1 MNKPSYKQT
10 SERGGRGRGEGRGRG
25 MGRGGRGTGRGGRGQ
40 PQAQA
45 KHTSRN
51 MKKFT
56 YPIPVRYDAAF
67 RKGDNHKKLLANH
80 PKVKIHVE
88 HRDTKYKSPG
98 GRTDLVNVIIHAPDK
113 ASADLCFV
121 DGSKTIRELMRTNP
135 APISKRNISKR
146 RNVGMRKSKTLPKP
160 KSKSKENTRPVLVF
174 EEEFTQGTDWGD
186 YMERFDAFKRANPG
200 FRVV

>member
-1 MNKPSYKQT
+1 
-10 SERGGRGRGEGRGRG
+10 
-25 MGRGGRGTGRGGRGQ
+25 
-40 PQAQA
+40 
-45 KHTSRN
+45 

-67 RKGDNHKKLLANH
+67 RKGDNHRNLLVNH

-113 ASADLCFV
+113 ASADLCFA

-135 APISKRNISKR
+135 APKSKR
-146 RNVGMRKSKTLPKP
+146 RNNSMKKTKTLPKP
-160 KSKSKENTRPVLVF
+160 RSKSKENTRPVLVF

-186 YMERFDAFKRANPG
+186 YMERFDAYQRANPG